1 MEKKKSAKVNL
12 ETKRVFFLE
21 IGFVLVLAMVFYAFE
36 YKSYESVEYS
46 IYTSSTDYTPEDMIP
61 PTIQKPKVLPLIPPP
76 PTHIEIVEKTDE
88 VLKDL
93 VIDVSIG
100 LDDPIDPWIPIE
112 DPPEIVEPEIYISV
126 QEMPEF
132 PGGVAAMYKFISNT
146 IDYPRLAKEMNISGR
161 VFLTFVVERDGK
173 VADVKV
179 LRGIGHGC
187 DEEAIRVIEAMP
199 NWSPGKQREVPVRVQ
214 YQMAIKFSLQ

>member
-1 MEKKKSAKVNL
+1 MEKKKSAKANL
-12 ETKRVFFLE
+12 ENKRVFFLE
-21 IGFVLVLAMVFYAFE
+21 IGFVLILAMVFYAFE
-36 YKSYESVEYS
+36 YKSYESVDYS
-46 IYTSSTDYTPEDMIP
+46 IYTSSADYTPEDMTP
-61 PTIQKPKVLPLIPPP
+61 PTIQKPKLIPPIPPP

-93 VIDVSIG
+93 VIDVSMG
-100 LDDPIDPWIPIE
+100 QDDPIDTWIPIE

-132 PGGVAAMYKFISNT
+132 PGGVAAMYKFIGKI
-146 IDYPRLAKEMNISGR
+146 IDYPRQAKEMNISGR
-161 VFLTFVVERDGK
+161 VFLTFVVQKDGK
-173 VADVKV
+173 VTDVKV

-199 NWSPGKQREVPVRVQ
+199 NWSPGKQREVPVCVR
-214 YQMAIKFSLQ
+214 YQLAIKFTLQ